1 MFRQEDYRF
10 CVKAALQIMREQ
22 RKKLYDDCMQ
32 YEPTIY
38 SGLHTSESD
47 SVRSLY
53 FQAYFVEWLNMH
65 WETMFEILKRHNEYT
80 INQRKEMTLFF
91 AEYLSAFISE
101 CSEKGLMSR
110 LAIPELLKAQKNQL
124 NEMILFSSKWE
135 QSSNRIHVQMK
146 KGKEQYLKLIQE
158 AEENSE

>member
-10 CVKAALQIMREQ
+10 CVKAALQIMQEQ
-22 RKKLYDDCMQ
+22 RKKLYDDCVH

-53 FQAYFVEWLNMH
+53 FQAYLVEWLNMH
-65 WETMFEILKRHNEYT
+65 WEAMFEILKRHNEYT
-80 INQRKEMTLFF
+80 VNQRKEITLFF
-91 AEYLSAFISE
+91 AEYFSEFISE
-101 CSEKGLMSR
+101 CSEKGLMSK

-124 NEMILFSSKWE
+124 NEMILFSNKWE
-135 QSSNRIHVQMK
+135 QNNNRLRVQMK